1 VFFFWSWQRLL
12 PVEEPA
18 RRVAAAIGAPAP
30 LRVAAAEEGSMD
42 SWLRQHALL
51 ARDGT
56 LLGPAEEVEFANFQP
71 TAQGR

>member
-1 VFFFWSWQRLL
+1 
-12 PVEEPA
+12 
-18 RRVAAAIGAPAP
+18 
-30 LRVAAAEEGSMD
+30 MD

-71 TAQGR
+71 TAQRR